1 MSQAQTDTTGAAASA
16 PAASATATTT
26 ANDVGSAS
34 LLGSSSAQSDTVG
47 NTLLGSADASQAG
60 TAPSSAGEGG
70 EATPPASSPEPS
82 APVEGLA
89 PLSDDASDD
98 QRAEFDRKI
107 RALNKVPADAAG
119 YGDFGF
125 GDAYKIDTT
134 SEDYKYYTQVFHD
147 IGINKAQAKKL
158 LEAHVKYANEAVEHK
173 KRQDEAV
180 ITEYRAK
187 VKSDLV
193 RECGGEAQFRQFND
207 VAVRG
212 FKAAAQGA
220 GLSESD
226 TRGILSIMGDDPRFV
241 KLFHNIG
248 TQFSDD
254 VLITGTAPRVKERTF
269 DDMFGS
275 MFNKNGG

>member
-1 MSQAQTDTTGAAASA
+1 MSQATDTSAAAASA
-16 PAASATATTT
+16 PAAQAT

-34 LLGSSSAQSDTVG
+34 LLGSTSAQADTTG
-47 NTLLGSADASQAG
+47 NTLLGSTDASQTG
-60 TAPSSAGEGG
+60 TAPSPASEGG
-70 EATPPASSPEPS
+70 EATSQASSPEPS

-89 PLSDDASDD
+89 PLPDDASDD
-98 QRAEFDRKI
+98 QRADFDKKM
-107 RALNKVPADAAG
+107 RALNKVPSDADG

-125 GDAYKIDTT
+125 GDEYKVDTS
-134 SEDYKYYTQVFHD
+134 SEDYKYYTKVFHD

-158 LEAHVKYANEAVEHK
+158 LEAHVKYANEAVEHR

-187 VKSDLV
+187 VKEALV
-193 RECGGEAQFRQFND
+193 KECGGEEQFRHYND

-220 GLSESD
+220 GLSEND
-226 TRGILSIMGDDPRFV
+226 TRGILSIVGDDPRFV

-248 TQFSDD
+248 SQFSDD
-254 VLITGTAPRVKERTF
+254 VLITGTAPRVKEKTF
-269 DDMFGS
+269 EDMFGS

>member
-1 MSQAQTDTTGAAASA
+1 MSQATDTTAAAAQA
-16 PAASATATTT
+16 PAAQAT
-26 ANDVGSAS
+26 ANDAGGET
-34 LLGSSSAQSDTVG
+34 LLGATSAQADTTG

-60 TAPSSAGEGG
+60 AAPSSAGEKG
-70 EATPPASSPEPS
+70 EAMPPAASPEPS

-89 PLSDDASDD
+89 PLPDDASDD
-98 QRAEFDRKI
+98 QRADFDKKM
-107 RALNKVPADAAG
+107 RALNKVPSDAAG

-125 GDAYKIDTT
+125 GDEYKIDTA

-147 IGINKAQAKKL
+147 IGINKQQAKKL
-158 LEAHVKYANEAVEHK
+158 LEAHIKYANEAVEHR

-187 VKSDLV
+187 VRNDLV
-193 RECGGEAQFRQFND
+193 RECGGEEQFRHFND

-220 GLSESD
+220 GLSEND
-226 TRGILSIMGDDPRFV
+226 TRGILSIVGDDPRFV

-254 VLITGTAPRVKERTF
+254 VLITGTAPRVKEKTF
-269 DDMFGS
+269 EDMFGS